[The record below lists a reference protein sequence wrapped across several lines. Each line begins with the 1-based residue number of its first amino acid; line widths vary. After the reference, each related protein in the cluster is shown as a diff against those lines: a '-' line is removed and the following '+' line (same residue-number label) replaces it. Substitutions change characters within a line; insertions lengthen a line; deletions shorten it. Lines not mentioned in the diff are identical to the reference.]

1 MPKSTQPV
9 ATFGASSRNSCVLL
23 AGEARGLI
31 SKAMYSFDFLGRPSL
46 KDLRQAD
53 DCKRR
58 ARGMVDAT
66 RIDRSASRSVM
77 APKQQPILVV
87 DDCPVSRGMA
97 HSILAAC
104 GYDAVECGSGTQCID
119 FLEKEIPALIL
130 LDISMPDIDG
140 FDLLR
145 LIRHRH
151 AADSVPVLLVTA
163 STDGKDVVR
172 GLTTGAN
179 DYLTKPLDR
188 TAFLARVYNHISLSQ
203 ARRQNDEHRDKVV
216 SILGMRRAIEELNH
230 EAIFAHRN
238 DGSLAYC
245 NELLGRVV
253 EGAPALRAEELAVRL
268 MERGVYM
275 EIRSTIAERPS
286 ITIDRIVPLP
296 EDIQRYGYQPSCRV
310 RSAIHGDVR
319 IWVFQFEERV
329 GTAGSDVSS
338 SL

>member
-1 MPKSTQPV
+1 
-9 ATFGASSRNSCVLL
+9 
-23 AGEARGLI
+23 
-31 SKAMYSFDFLGRPSL
+31 
-46 KDLRQAD
+46 
-53 DCKRR
+53 
-58 ARGMVDAT
+58 
-66 RIDRSASRSVM
+66 M
-77 APKQQPILVV
+77 APKQQSILVV

-97 HSILAAC
+97 TAILAAC

-119 FLEKEIPALIL
+119 FLEKDIPALIL

-145 LIRHRH
+145 QIRQRH

-163 STDGKDVVR
+163 SADGKDVVR

-203 ARRQNDEHRDKVV
+203 ARRQNEEHRLKVLN
-216 SILGMRRAIEELNH
+216 ILGLRRAIEELNH
-230 EAIFAHRN
+230 EAIFAQRS

-268 MERGVYM
+268 MDRSAYMSIQATLTQDPSATVERMV
-275 EIRSTIAERPS
+275 A
-286 ITIDRIVPLP
+286 LP
-296 EDIQRYGYQPSCRV
+296 RDIQSHGYQASCRV
-310 RSAIHGDVR
+310 RTTTHGDVR
-319 IWVFQFEERV
+319 IWVFQFEVNDALPLSE
-329 GTAGSDVSS
+329 TSS